1 MKVARS
7 FFLFAVELG
16 MNRLL
21 KSALFALLCSAIA
34 ASGAFAQLPT
44 GTPTDTSQLRQAA
57 EARLGQPLSQ
67 AEILD
72 RLRQSGMTRAQARAR
87 LQQLGYDPSLA
98 DQYYDALESGG
109 EPPKGAVSKDF
120 LSALRRMGIAGRA
133 GPTNV
138 GGVTA
143 DTMTADTLTADTLV
157 ASDSAKAAKR
167 GELQVFGRSLFDRR
181 TNQFAPVVN
190 GPVDPSYRLGP
201 GDELS
206 LILTGD
212 VEQAYDLQV
221 TREGY
226 IVIPDVGQ
234 LMVNGLTM
242 DQLDDLLYTRL
253 GRVYSGVRRGGG
265 ATTHFQASL
274 GRVRSIQVY
283 MVGEVT
289 HPGAYQVSGL
299 STVFDALYRSGG
311 PSPRGSFRRIEVR
324 RGGTVVRHV
333 DLYSY
338 LLHGDSRDDVRLEQG
353 DIIFVPVADRM
364 VSLEGAVRRPAI
376 YELAPDETLADAI
389 TYAGGLEA
397 NAVARRIQVDRVLP
411 PDKRRPG
418 VDRVLMDVDVAQAAA
433 SGAAGVPLQDAD
445 IVHVF
450 AVSDERRHRVVV
462 TGGVNRPGI
471 FEWSPGTTL
480 WQVIDRAQG
489 LSERAYTPRAQIYR
503 LNPEDGS
510 RRLIRTP
517 LLADT
522 AGKPLSDVAL
532 SDRDSVVIFDVSRL
546 TTPAF
551 VTIDGFVKKPG
562 TYALADGMTLED
574 LVLAAGGFTR
584 GAELAEAEVA
594 RYPATAHRTD
604 TTAIVVRVPFA
615 STVRKESPG
624 GARESRQAAD
634 LEIAPGVP
642 AWVPEASDFTLHD
655 GDRVFVRKAPGYELA
670 RQIRVTGEVLT
681 PGTYVLRDRAETV
694 SELVRRAGGLTPQGY
709 APGFQLFR
717 RGQPLPID
725 LARAL
730 KEPHSR
736 YDVAL
741 EPNDSLNVPAYDPTV
756 SVTGDVA
763 FESRVLYRPGQ
774 GLGYYIAQAG
784 GYGDKA
790 DKGRT
795 SVAYANGERATVKH
809 FLWVHESPS
818 IRPGSTIFVPANPP
832 GQGGINWDSFLS
844 KTLAVMSTMATVL
857 IAVHQLK

>member
-1 MKVARS
+1 MNCLVKSVV
-7 FFLFAVELG
+7 LAVFS
-16 MNRLL
+16 
-21 KSALFALLCSAIA
+21 SAMV
-34 ASGAFAQLPT
+34 ASGAAAQLPT
-44 GTPTDTSQLRQAA
+44 STPTDTSQLRQAA
-57 EARLGQPLSQ
+57 EARLGRSLSQ

-72 RLRQSGMTRAQARAR
+72 RLRQSGMTRSQARAR

-98 DQYYDALESGG
+98 DQYFDAMESGG

-120 LSALRRMGIAGRA
+120 LTALRRMGIVGRV
-133 GPTNV
+133 GPMGV
-138 GGVTA
+138 GGA
-143 DTMTADTLTADTLV
+143 ASDTLAADTLGADTLAV
-157 ASDSAKAAKR
+157 DTLEARDSASARKR

-201 GDELS
+201 GDQLS

-226 IVIPDVGQ
+226 VVIPDVGQ

-324 RGGTVVRHV
+324 RGGNAVRHV

-364 VSLEGAVRRPAI
+364 VSLMGAVRRPAI
-376 YELAPDETLADAI
+376 YELRPEETLTDAI

-397 NAVARRIQVDRVLP
+397 NAVARRIQIDRVLP
-411 PDKRRPG
+411 PDRRRPG
-418 VDRVLMDVDVAQAAA
+418 VDRVLMDVDVAEATAG
-433 SGAAGVPLQDAD
+433 GAAGVSLQDAD

-450 AVSDERRHRVVV
+450 AVSDERRHRVVL

-522 AGKPLSDVAL
+522 AGKALSDVAL
-532 SDRDSVVIFDVSRL
+532 ADRDSVVIFDVSRL
-546 TTPAF
+546 ATPAF

-562 TYALADGMTLED
+562 TFPLAEGMTLED

-584 GAELAEAEVA
+584 GAELAEAEIA
-594 RYPATAHRTD
+594 RYPALAHRSD

-615 STVRKESPG
+615 ASVRKESPG
-624 GARESRQAAD
+624 GDGTRRPATEAERAR
-634 LEIAPGVP
+634 GVP
-642 AWVPEASDFTLHD
+642 AWVPEASEFALQD

-670 RQIRVTGEVLT
+670 RQVKLTGEVIT

-694 SELVRRAGGLTPQGY
+694 AQIVARAGGLTSQGY
-709 APGFQLFR
+709 APGFQLYR
-717 RGQPLPID
+717 RGRLLPID

-730 KEPHSR
+730 KESGSR

-741 EPNDSLNVPAYDPTV
+741 EPGDSLHVPAYDPTV
-756 SVTGDVA
+756 TVAGDVA
-763 FESRVLYRPGQ
+763 FESRVLYRPGR

-784 GYGDKA
+784 GYGERA
-790 DKGRT
+790 DRGRT
-795 SVAYANGERATVKH
+795 SVAYANGERATVKR
-809 FLWVHESPS
+809 FLWVRQSPA
-818 IRPGSTIFVPANPP
+818 IRPGATIFVPQNPP
-832 GQGGINWDSFLS
+832 GQAGINWDNFLA
-844 KTLAVMSTMATVL
+844 KTLAAMSTLATVL
-857 IAVHQLK
+857 IAIHQVK